1 MDSCYSAEKEIG
13 EKWGGG
19 YSCRKRERWI
29 GVERQ
34 NEKRGRERGG
44 IMERKQESERE
55 TGERGQSVTALK
67 GQKVVSEDRQRERKT
82 QTQTAGR
89 SPSNSH
95 CT

>member
-1 MDSCYSAEKEIG
+1 M
-13 EKWGGG
+13 GGG
-19 YSCRKRERWI
+19 RYSCRKRERWI

-55 TGERGQSVTALK
+55 TGEGGQSVTALK
-67 GQKVVSEDRQRERKT
+67 GQKVASGDRQRERKT

>member
-13 EKWGGG
+13 EKWGG

-29 GVERQ
+29 GLERQ

-67 GQKVVSEDRQRERKT
+67 GQKVASEDRQRERKT

-89 SPSNSH
+89 SPRDSH